1 MRTEGKK
8 LEPKGTPVFT
18 IGEDTKLIRELEYFG
33 KEAIEVYSERGVHDK
48 YEVVERTPYPLNKT
62 VIVREKLPD
71 GKEIEYEGKVMM
83 AVPVHFPEDKY
94 DMYYILE
101 VIL

>member
-1 MRTEGKK
+1 MRNEGKVM
-8 LEPKGTPVFT
+8 EKGTPVFV
-18 IGEDTKLIRELEYFG
+18 IGEDTKLVKELTYFN

-48 YEVVERTPYPLNKT
+48 YEVKARTPYPLNKT
-62 VIVREKLPD
+62 VLVREKLPD

-83 AVPVHFPEDKY
+83 AVPIHFPEDKY